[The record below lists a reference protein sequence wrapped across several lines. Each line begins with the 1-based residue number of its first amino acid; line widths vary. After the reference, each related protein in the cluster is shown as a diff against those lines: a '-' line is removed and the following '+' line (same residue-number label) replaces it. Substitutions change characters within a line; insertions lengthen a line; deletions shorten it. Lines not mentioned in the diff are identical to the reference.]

1 MKKLLTILS
10 SFGLIAT
17 TGASVVAC
25 KNDQPNS
32 LQPKEEE
39 NEGLTSSGEENTNS
53 NKEKEKEAEKA
64 KLKSQITVLEGEVK
78 RAEKLLKDIEQG
90 IQTVEKQKEP
100 EKFKENLEKLKAL
113 KPEIEKQ
120 LETAKVTKNELETR
134 LRALESDVFN

>member
-1 MKKLLTILS
+1 
-10 SFGLIAT
+10 
-17 TGASVVAC
+17 
-25 KNDQPNS
+25 PNS

-134 LRALESDVFN
+134 LRALESDVSTS